1 MSNATET
8 KNTTLGGEITCI
20 KVTRDTRAKL
30 AGLGKKGD
38 TYETVINSLLDSECN
53 QNMEESNVSP

>member
-1 MSNATET
+1 MPNGNEQ

-20 KVTRDTRAKL
+20 KVTKDTRAKL

-38 TYETVINSLLDSECN
+38 TYETVITSLLDSSCN
-53 QNMEESNVSP
+53 QIMESENDS

>member
-1 MSNATET
+1 MPNGNEQ

-20 KVTRDTRAKL
+20 KVTKDTRAKL

-38 TYETVINSLLDSECN
+38 TYETVINSLLESRCN
-53 QNMEESNVSP
+53 NIMEEEKPTP